1 MPDVAPAAVGG
12 EAVVEL
18 VGGGGAVGGV
28 AVVARRQVHVLPHLL
43 AVLARPGG
51 GMMISAVDDQSVSQ
65 SVFTITEKAPT
76 RAFSWLKAPKTL
88 C

>member
-43 AVLARPGG
+43 AALARPGG
-51 GMMISAVDDQSVSQ
+51 AQ
-65 SVFTITEKAPT
+65 
-76 RAFSWLKAPKTL
+76 W
-88 C
+88 